1 MNESGKPNRPAG
13 AEGLQATKLMHSLI
27 FMCNKSNR
35 VPRTIEEAD
44 KQRLAF
50 LKSVTADDIVEA
62 CKKYVVGQ
70 EDELQRVA
78 EYACLWLARY
88 FAQESGTP

>member
-1 MNESGKPNRPAG
+1 
-13 AEGLQATKLMHSLI
+13 MHSLI

-35 VPRTIEEAD
+35 VPRTVEEAD

-50 LKSVTADDIVEA
+50 LKNVTADDIVEA

-70 EDELQRVA
+70 EDELRRVA

-88 FAQESGTP
+88 FAQESGTPKATFPR